1 MSYLLW
7 SMILAEQEQNL
18 QIWNQLNADSTVP
31 VDDAEPRV
39 KSDAGQRYFS
49 PRKLRK
55 KSRGNRTSK
64 GDTFR
69 VDENSPLPFEQLDA
83 ASCTPEG
90 QRSLR
95 ERITMQESIL
105 QARQQ
110 HEPNSLEALMMANS
124 DANGMAES
132 NRIFLL
138 RTLRSCDFYFGEEA
152 NSNERR

>member
-1 MSYLLW
+1 
-7 SMILAEQEQNL
+7 MILAEREQNL
-18 QIWNQLNADSTVP
+18 EIWNQLKAESALP
-31 VDDAEPRV
+31 AEEAEPKA
-39 KSDAGQRYFS
+39 KSDSGQRYFA

-55 KSRGNRTSK
+55 KSRGNHTYKS
-64 GDTFR
+64 DAFR

-95 ERITMQESIL
+95 ERLMMQENIL

-124 DANGMAES
+124 DAYGLAET